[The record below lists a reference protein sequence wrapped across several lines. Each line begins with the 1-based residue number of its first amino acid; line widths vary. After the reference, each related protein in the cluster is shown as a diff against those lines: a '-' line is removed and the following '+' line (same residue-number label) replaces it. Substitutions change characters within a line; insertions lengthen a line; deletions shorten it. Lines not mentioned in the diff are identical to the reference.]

1 MQSDWM
7 KTRQT
12 RYSLYLTVYL
22 LVILAILGAT
32 NWLANG
38 HNKSFDSTS
47 NKKFSLSDQTVKV
60 VKGLTKDVT
69 ITDYDKTDKFA
80 TARDLL
86 DRYSNLSSKLKVA
99 FVDPDKKPQIV
110 KAAGIRSYGQ
120 IIVDSGTKKE
130 EAKSLTEEEV
140 TGALIRSL
148 KSGERNACFVKGN
161 GEHSLDDTGRFGYS
175 FVKESL
181 EKNNYKTRAATLA
194 GPVAADPKGDGK
206 IALGAAPTGAKPEV
220 PSDCTILIVAGPKYE
235 YPQPVVDAIQSY
247 LNSGGR

>member
-12 RYSLYLTVYL
+12 RYSLYVTVYL
-22 LVILAILGAT
+22 LVILAILGAA

-86 DRYSNLSSKLKVA
+86 DRYSNLSSKLKVTY
-99 FVDPDKKPQIV
+99 VDPD
-110 KAAGIRSYGQ
+110 A
-120 IIVDSGTKKE
+120 E
-130 EAKSLTEEEV
+130 E
-140 TGALIRSL
+140 R
-148 KSGERNACFVKGN
+148 
-161 GEHSLDDTGRFGYS
+161 
-175 FVKESL
+175 
-181 EKNNYKTRAATLA
+181 RAQRLLRHRKRRA
-194 GPVAADPKGDGK
+194 
-206 IALGAAPTGAKPEV
+206 
-220 PSDCTILIVAGPKYE
+220 
-235 YPQPVVDAIQSY
+235 
-247 LNSGGR
+247 

>member
-22 LVILAILGAT
+22 LVILAILGAA

-60 VKGLTKDVT
+60 VKNLTKDVT

-86 DRYSNLSSKLKVA
+86 DRYANLSSKLKVA
-99 FVDPDKKPQIV
+99 YVDPDKKPQV
-110 KAAGIRSYGQ
+110 LKAAGVRAYGQ
-120 IIVDSGTKKE
+120 VLADAGTNK
-130 EAKSLTEEEV
+130 
-140 TGALIRSL
+140 
-148 KSGERNACFVKGN
+148 
-161 GEHSLDDTGRFGYS
+161 D
-175 FVKESL
+175 
-181 EKNNYKTRAATLA
+181 
-194 GPVAADPKGDGK
+194 
-206 IALGAAPTGAKPEV
+206 GAK
-220 PSDCTILIVAGPKYE
+220 
-235 YPQPVVDAIQSY
+235 
-247 LNSGGR
+247 